1 MGITYTCMWIKDH
14 AIYLFLLLLLL
25 VEIIGWCSCE
35 NMKVK
40 FQCIVVAKLVFLEFA
55 RTNCLFVWITLLVF
69 CFVLFCREVGFYLL
83 LFVCLFLFL
92 WDDNETRSYNFI
104 LSYCSLFTTKRL
116 KINNGTI
123 KRVCIQVQRV
133 LLWCKYFSRARS
145 FSGEF
150 WNQRQWHIYSY
161 LSQIR

>member
-1 MGITYTCMWIKDH
+1 MLYI
-14 AIYLFLLLLLL
+14 FF
-25 VEIIGWCSCE
+25 VVVIISRHIVWCSCE

-40 FQCIVVAKLVFLEFA
+40 FQCIVVAKLIFLEFA
-55 RTNCLFVWITLLVF
+55 RTNCLFVCWITLLVF
-69 CFVLFCREVGFYLL
+69 CFVLLCREVVFFL

-104 LSYCSLFTTKRL
+104 LSYCSLFTNKRL
-116 KINNGTI
+116 KINNGTV
-123 KRVCIQVQRV
+123 KRVYVQVQRV